1 MAKRKPKR
9 KEAPDKPAADY
20 YKLKTQAVD
29 DLVTADEENSPQVTQ
44 GELEKY
50 GARKKKGIPDWL
62 KVCFIKFWFAGAVF
76 FFMAM
81 GLGLSHPLDQIVI
94 VGAVLGMVTDLLT
107 NNMLRFTAPTDGAHD
122 KWMMFSSKRYAT
134 FLLNIPYAMLL
145 VFLTLL
151 IYAGVDAVVNLIAGT
166 QGVKYL
172 MGEPVTFGLFYML
185 CDLALVGLK
194 NCFAKWL
201 KGAKSGNTGG

>member
-1 MAKRKPKR
+1 MAKKRKPNKST
-9 KEAPDKPAADY
+9 PAVDY

-29 DLVTADEENSPQVTQ
+29 DLVTADEKNSPQVSEE
-44 GELEKY
+44 ELVKY

-62 KVCFIKFWFAGAVF
+62 KVCFIKFWFAGAVW

-94 VGAVLGMVTDLLT
+94 QGLVLGMVTDLLT
-107 NNMLRFTAPTDGAHD
+107 NTLLRFTAPTDGAHD
-122 KWMMFSSKRYAT
+122 KWMMFSSKRYIT

-145 VFLTLL
+145 TFLALL
-151 IYAGVDAVVNLIAGT
+151 IYAGIDLVVNLIAGT

-172 MGEPVTFGLFYML
+172 MGEPVTFGLFTTL

-194 NCFAKWL
+194 NRFVKWL
-201 KGAKSGNTGG
+201 QPNQSGHTGG

>member
-1 MAKRKPKR
+1 MAKKRKPNKTT
-9 KEAPDKPAADY
+9 PAVDY
-20 YKLKTQAVD
+20 YKLKTQAVE
-29 DLVTADEENSPQVTQ
+29 DLVTADEKNSPEVSEE
-44 GELEKY
+44 ELVKY

-62 KVCFIKFWFAGAVF
+62 KVCFIKFWFAGAVW

-94 VGAVLGMVTDLLT
+94 QGIVLGMVTDLLT

-122 KWMMFSSKRYAT
+122 KWMMFSTKRYAT
-134 FLLNIPYAMLL
+134 FLFNIPYAMLL
-145 VFLTLL
+145 TFLALL
-151 IYAGVDAVVNLIAGT
+151 IYAGVDGVVNLIAGT

-172 MGEPVTFGLFYML
+172 MGEPVTFGLFTTL

-194 NCFAKWL
+194 NRFVKWL
-201 KGAKSGNTGG
+201 EPSQSGHTGG

>member
-1 MAKRKPKR
+1 MAKKRKPNKST
-9 KEAPDKPAADY
+9 PAVDY

-29 DLVTADEENSPQVTQ
+29 DLVTADEKNSPEVSEE
-44 GELEKY
+44 ELVKY

-62 KVCFIKFWFAGAVF
+62 KVCFIKFWFAGAVW

-94 VGAVLGMVTDLLT
+94 VGVVLGMVTDLLT
-107 NNMLRFTAPTDGAHD
+107 NNMLRFTAPADGAHD
-122 KWMMFSSKRYAT
+122 KWMMFSTKRYAT
-134 FLLNIPYAMLL
+134 FFLNIPYAMLL
-145 VFLTLL
+145 IFLALL
-151 IYAGVDAVVNLIAGT
+151 IYAGVDLVVNLIAGT

-172 MGEPVTFGLFYML
+172 MGEPVTFGLFTML

-194 NCFAKWL
+194 NRFVQWL
-201 KGAKSGNTGG
+201 QPTQSGHTGG